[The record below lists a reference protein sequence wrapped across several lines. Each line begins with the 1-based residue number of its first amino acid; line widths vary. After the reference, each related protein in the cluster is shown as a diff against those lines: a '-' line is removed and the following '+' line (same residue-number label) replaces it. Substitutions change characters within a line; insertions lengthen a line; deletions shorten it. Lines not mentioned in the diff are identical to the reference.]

1 MTKRKAL
8 NLNTPIGRSI
18 MTQTLAMATCQTIKR
33 GVPPKVRGGIRPTV
47 VMPTAPCSA
56 CGKVVP
62 RYRCS
67 VVAKGYVLGAHECES
82 ECSDSP

>member
-1 MTKRKAL
+1 MTKRKGL

-18 MTQTLAMATCQTIKR
+18 MTQTLAISTCQTIKR

-47 VMPTAPCSA
+47 VVPSAPCRA
-56 CGKVVP
+56 CGKAVA

-67 VVAKGYVLGAHECES
+67 VVADGYVVADHACAKE
-82 ECSDSP
+82 

>member
-33 GVPPKVRGGIRPTV
+33 GFPQKSGGIRPTV
-47 VMPTAPCSA
+47 VVPTAACRS
-56 CGKVVP
+56 CGKAVP

-67 VVAKGYVLGAHECES
+67 VVAKGYVLGAHECTH
-82 ECSDSP
+82 ECNGSQ